1 MNIIMKFRNELIK
14 LKKSVKDESKSIDN
28 MRRGFNSYNSKKG
41 TFELQDIFYM
51 FVAGIMIY
59 VFTVIWNP
67 ILALFNFSNIAYGS
81 TVELILSFFV
91 LIIVAGFI
99 ASMVKKWQTPSM

>member
-1 MNIIMKFRNELIK
+1 MNMIKKFREELIK
-14 LKKSVKDESKSIDN
+14 LRRSVKD
-28 MRRGFNSYNSKKG
+28 NSENVKRIRKDFSSYKDKG
-41 TFELQDIFYM
+41 AFELQDIFYM

-81 TVELILSFFV
+81 TVELILDFFV
-91 LIIVAGFI
+91 LIIAAGFV